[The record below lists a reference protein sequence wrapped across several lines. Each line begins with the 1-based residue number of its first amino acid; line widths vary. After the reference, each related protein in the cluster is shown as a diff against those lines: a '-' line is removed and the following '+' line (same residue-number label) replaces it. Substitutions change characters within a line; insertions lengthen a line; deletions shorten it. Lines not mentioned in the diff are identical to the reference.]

1 MDTHV
6 AEVRTAW
13 VSPADGIRFRIAVP
27 ESSEPNAMTLGRGE
41 YPVSLRPLFDVLQ
54 RVVKPPA
61 KVLDMGGYLG
71 GFGLAAAAA
80 GYDVAIV
87 EPNAE
92 NAQWIRQSVSINR
105 FAHDVRVVEAV
116 VGGAE
121 DSVEFC
127 ANGPYGHVHSDRS
140 ADASTHSVRQVTLP
154 LLLSELSW
162 TAPDFIKMDVEGSEA
177 KVLHTAGSWF
187 ACGYRPMLLFEANGF
202 TLDWFGDT
210 PSSLRTLVGSFG
222 YSLYEVDDKG
232 HFRQPSSFE
241 PQCVVDYLATTRA
254 LDAVLPARSPWQ
266 VIRRTVSAL
275 RSPSP
280 QARRYTWKMLRTQWR

>member
-1 MDTHV
+1 
-6 AEVRTAW
+6 
-13 VSPADGIRFRIAVP
+13 
-27 ESSEPNAMTLGRGE
+27 MTLGRGE

-54 RVVKPPA
+54 RVVEPPA

-92 NAQWIRQSVSINR
+92 NAQWIRQSVSVNH

-121 DSVEFC
+121 GSVEFC
-127 ANGPYGHVHSDRS
+127 ANGPYGHVHSNRS

-154 LLLSELSW
+154 VLLAELSW
-162 TAPDFIKMDVEGSEA
+162 AAPDFIKMDIEGSEA
-177 KVLHTAGSWF
+177 RVLRTAGSWF
-187 ACGYRPMLLFEANGF
+187 AGGHRPILLFEANGF

-210 PSSLRTLVGSFG
+210 PTSLLALVGSFG
-222 YSLYEVDDKG
+222 YSLYEVDDEG
-232 HFRQPSSFE
+232 RFREPSPFE
-241 PQCVVDYLATTRA
+241 PQCVVDYLASAEPLPGA
-254 LDAVLPARSPWQ
+254 LPPRSTWQ
-266 VIRRTVSAL
+266 ITRRTLRSL

-280 QARRYTWKMLRTQWR
+280 HARHYTWRRLRAAASLSR